1 MSMARTRPLL
11 GQLGNRYA
19 VVAAGSACAE
29 WQPVDPNRPSTG
41 FQQFCCGSANID
53 VFDLQGASSTT
64 PAQAFLGLLP
74 QQDGGSCSFQ
84 HVNSKLTT
92 DS

>member
-1 MSMARTRPLL
+1 MSVPRTRPQL

-19 VVAAGSACAE
+19 VVTAGSTCAE
-29 WQPVDPNRPSTG
+29 WQPVNPDRPA
-41 FQQFCCGSANID
+41 QGSNSSAAVPPTSI
-53 VFDLQGASSTT
+53 FLTFEGASSIN

-84 HVNSKLTT
+84 HVTFSLPIAY
-92 DS
+92 